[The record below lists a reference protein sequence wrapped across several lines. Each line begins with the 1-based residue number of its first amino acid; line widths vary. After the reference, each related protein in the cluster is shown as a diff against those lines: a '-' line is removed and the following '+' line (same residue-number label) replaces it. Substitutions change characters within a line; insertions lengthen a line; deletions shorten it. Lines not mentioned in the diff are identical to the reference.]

1 MSKER
6 RETVTCPECGNVQ
19 NFIVWQSLNG
29 DLNPEAKQQLL
40 DGTLFRFVCSKCGYT
55 SHVDYNMLYHDMT
68 HKAMIYY
75 VKEEFVEQTIDAM
88 TDAENK
94 MGVAMSGYRKRIVTD
109 QNTLREKAIIF
120 EHGLDDRVIEIIKFI
135 YLANANENFPEA
147 KIKTIYFL
155 MVDDKYT
162 LALIGD
168 SQLSAEIS
176 NNMYDEVKAEFVER
190 LETADDNGFIAVDV
204 RWAMDFLKE

>member
-29 DLNPEAKQQLL
+29 DLDSEAKQQLL
-40 DGTLFRFVCSKCGYT
+40 DGTLFRFVCNKCGYT
-55 SHVDYNMLYHDMT
+55 SHVDYNLLYHDMT

-94 MGVAMSGYRKRIVTD
+94 M
-109 QNTLREKAIIF
+109 
-120 EHGLDDRVIEIIKFI
+120 
-135 YLANANENFPEA
+135 
-147 KIKTIYFL
+147 
-155 MVDDKYT
+155 
-162 LALIGD
+162 
-168 SQLSAEIS
+168 
-176 NNMYDEVKAEFVER
+176 
-190 LETADDNGFIAVDV
+190 
-204 RWAMDFLKE
+204 